1 MVRGHG
7 LTSGVPSDKLFV
19 TMKTYTYTIHLEPA
33 EEGGYVVS
41 VPALPGCITQGE
53 TFDEAVA
60 MAHDAIH
67 CHIDGLLKD
76 GEPFPKE
83 LVA

>member
-1 MVRGHG
+1 
-7 LTSGVPSDKLFV
+7 
-19 TMKTYTYTIHLEPA
+19 MKTYTYTIQLEPA

-41 VPALPGCITQGE
+41 APALPGCITQGE

-67 CHIDGLLKD
+67 CYIEGLLKD